1 MTLIYKTILLLKTL
15 CWNAQIRTGDTT
27 SKELC
32 VTTTPR
38 SIVKEKW
45 LLRFPTFCHT
55 EPLKPNLSV
64 SQRNEPKINF
74 YK

>member
-15 CWNAQIRTGDTT
+15 CRNAQIRTGDTT

-32 VTTTPR
+32 VTATPR

-45 LLRFPTFCHT
+45 LLRFATFCHKNVLNKSKT
-55 EPLKPNLSV
+55 ES
-64 SQRNEPKINF
+64 SRF
-74 YK
+74 TT

>member
-32 VTTTPR
+32 VTATPR
-38 SIVKEKW
+38 SNIK
-45 LLRFPTFCHT
+45 
-55 EPLKPNLSV
+55 NGYSA
-64 SQRNEPKINF
+64 SQRFTIAKI
-74 YK
+74 KE